1 MFVIKVGDYYVKDVN
16 VEFGGFIGDI
26 TLSKERMRNFKEE
39 GAQRVAKLVNGE
51 VITMEEVETFDEESI

>member
-26 TLSKERMRNFKEE
+26 TLSKERMRNFKQD
-39 GAQRVAKLVNGE
+39 GAERVAKMINGE
-51 VITMEEVETFDEESI
+51 IVKMEEVETFDEENI